1 MKKYLCILVLIVF
14 SSLCNAQLVKEVNN
28 KPSTKKVLSLNTMQ
42 KTDWSLYYGVQ
53 DQNAP
58 QTPNE
63 LLKSKF
69 KNISATVPGNVEID
83 LEREG
88 IIEDPMIG
96 TNVYDLR
103 KYETYAWWYTRKF
116 DEPKLENGERV
127 ELVFDGIDCIADIW
141 LNNQLIASIDNMLVE
156 HHYDVTDVL
165 KDKNTLYVHIKS
177 TELEARNHLRN
188 NFGVRYDQLGE
199 AAAIRKAPHM
209 FGWDIMPRLMSA
221 GIWKDVKLEIIPAT
235 YFSSVY
241 WVTKGVDVDLKKASM
256 YIDWQFQTDKLL
268 IDDLT
273 ISFEL
278 ERDGNYILKREIPVT
293 TTIAREPIWALEDVD
308 LWWPRGFGEQALYN
322 ASIKIKDANGTVIA
336 ENAQKI
342 GIKTS
347 KLILTPI
354 NTNDN
359 PGDFHFE
366 VNGEYIF
373 IKGTNWVPLDALH
386 SRDINHVDEAVG
398 WLADLNVNMIRM
410 WGGNVYESE
419 RFYNLCDENGIMVWH
434 DFIFGCTTYPQNN
447 EFKNKVKIEADKV
460 IRRLR
465 NHASIVL
472 WAGNNENDVSLDWGG
487 AQSHIDPN
495 TDVISRQVLP
505 LAVREWDPETP
516 YLPSSPFISEEVFK
530 IHNRISQDLSP
541 EMHLWGPRG
550 FYKAPFYTENN
561 AKFVSEIGYH
571 GAPNMES
578 LKKMMTPENVYPWE
592 KEAKASQEDVVTVI
606 GEVKKAETLV
616 WNEEWQAKATMS
628 SPNAYTN
635 KERNFLMVNQIRE
648 VFGECPTELED
659 FVTASQIVQAEA
671 KKYFIEFWRM
681 NKGQR
686 NGILW
691 WNLRDG
697 WPIVSDAII
706 DYYGGKKLAY
716 EYIKN
721 VQTDVCVMIGDIRE
735 GNTGHPVVL
744 VNDTR
749 NKQKVEINI
758 ADKDSGRILL
768 SKTVE
773 VEANGKLNIDEL
785 PKVDKNELWIINYKL
800 NGATYNNHY
809 LAFKPVMKLEKYK
822 KWLPALSTKF

>member
-1 MKKYLCILVLIVF
+1 MNTVNSHTQNQNTLL
-14 SSLCNAQLVKEVNN
+14 QEVNN
-28 KPSTKKVLSLNTMQ
+28 KPSMKKVISLNTE
-42 KTDWSLYYGVQ
+42 KDSDWTLYYGVQ
-53 DQNAP
+53 DKNAP
-58 QTPNE
+58 QTPDE
-63 LLKSKF
+63 LKKSNF
-69 KNISATVPGNVEID
+69 KDIAAKVPGNVEID

-156 HHYDVTDVL
+156 HHYDVTDLL

-221 GIWKDVKLEIIPAT
+221 GIWKDVKLEIIPET

-322 ASIKIKDANGTVIA
+322 ASIKIKNANGTVIA

-373 IKGTNWVPLDALH
+373 I
-386 SRDINHVDEAVG
+386 
-398 WLADLNVNMIRM
+398 
-410 WGGNVYESE
+410 
-419 RFYNLCDENGIMVWH
+419 
-434 DFIFGCTTYPQNN
+434 
-447 EFKNKVKIEADKV
+447 
-460 IRRLR
+460 
-465 NHASIVL
+465 
-472 WAGNNENDVSLDWGG
+472 
-487 AQSHIDPN
+487 
-495 TDVISRQVLP
+495 
-505 LAVREWDPETP
+505 
-516 YLPSSPFISEEVFK
+516 
-530 IHNRISQDLSP
+530 
-541 EMHLWGPRG
+541 
-550 FYKAPFYTENN
+550 
-561 AKFVSEIGYH
+561 
-571 GAPNMES
+571 
-578 LKKMMTPENVYPWE
+578 
-592 KEAKASQEDVVTVI
+592 
-606 GEVKKAETLV
+606 
-616 WNEEWQAKATMS
+616 
-628 SPNAYTN
+628 
-635 KERNFLMVNQIRE
+635 
-648 VFGECPTELED
+648 
-659 FVTASQIVQAEA
+659 
-671 KKYFIEFWRM
+671 
-681 NKGQR
+681 
-686 NGILW
+686 
-691 WNLRDG
+691 
-697 WPIVSDAII
+697 
-706 DYYGGKKLAY
+706 
-716 EYIKN
+716 
-721 VQTDVCVMIGDIRE
+721 
-735 GNTGHPVVL
+735 
-744 VNDTR
+744 
-749 NKQKVEINI
+749 
-758 ADKDSGRILL
+758 
-768 SKTVE
+768 
-773 VEANGKLNIDEL
+773 
-785 PKVDKNELWIINYKL
+785 
-800 NGATYNNHY
+800 
-809 LAFKPVMKLEKYK
+809 
-822 KWLPALSTKF
+822 